1 MHWLHSGPDQSANQ
15 VLAHKC
21 PNTQVTLLICHPLC
35 APSPFG
41 AHNNNTLYST
51 DRWRQLQVSNKQVY
65 TCLSQFTKWKN
76 LQQNTQI
83 KSLQLCLHLYPTHYT
98 NYKKLITLNDRVPC
112 AGAQC
117 CVITTL
123 TTSDTER
130 YTQIQLHKKEFRVPV
145 RNVVHSQHWPPLT
158 RRKCKN
164 FTQYSDSLLLKI
176 FTSEY
181 QL

>member
-1 MHWLHSGPDQSANQ
+1 MTPITSVKQTGLH
-15 VLAHKC
+15 LL
-21 PNTQVTLLICHPLC
+21 VTI
-35 APSPFG
+35 
-41 AHNNNTLYST
+41 YKM
-51 DRWRQLQVSNKQVY
+51 RK
-65 TCLSQFTKWKN
+65 KK
-76 LQQNTQI
+76 LQQNTQIKSLPI

-164 FTQYSDSLLLKI
+164 VTQYSDSLLLKI
-176 FTSEY
+176 FTSGTSYSEIISLSDINSLIPGY
-181 QL
+181 TRHKGRVGSAPS